1 MREDSVGLKN
11 ASLII
16 LETFVPRQAAASRLA
31 FACATSEE
39 GKPNGV
45 KTKMAKEDP
54 L

>member
-1 MREDSVGLKN
+1 MMQD
-11 ASLII
+11 
-16 LETFVPRQAAASRLA
+16 TFAPRQAAASGLA
-31 FACATSEE
+31 FSTATNEE